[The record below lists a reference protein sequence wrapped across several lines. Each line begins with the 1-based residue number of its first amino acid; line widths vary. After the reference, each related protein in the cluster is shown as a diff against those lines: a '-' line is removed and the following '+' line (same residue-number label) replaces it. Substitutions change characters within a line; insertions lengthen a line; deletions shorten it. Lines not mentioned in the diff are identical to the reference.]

1 MKIYW
6 GFRFALDS
14 AFFYLMFQ
22 MFSNYPVLYY
32 RFAKSEPIRWT
43 QRRRAYFN
51 NQYIS
56 DKSQWKLNYNDRME
70 AITQF

>member
-14 AFFYLMFQ
+14 AFFYLCWQF
-22 MFSNYPVLYY
+22 FSNYPVLFY
-32 RFAKSEPIRWT
+32 RHAKMEPVRWA
-43 QRRRAYFN
+43 QRRRSYFN

-56 DKSQWKLNYNDRME
+56 DPSQWKLKYNARME
-70 AITQF
+70 PIGV